1 MAQFDIH
8 RFADDLLVADLQSNV
23 LSALATRLVA
33 PVYPLT
39 PARRAIRKLN
49 PVMAIDGQ
57 PHFIAIQEL
66 SAVRSSAL
74 GVKVETAEPWR
85 DEILAA
91 LDLLI
96 VGF

>member
-8 RFADDLLVADLQSNV
+8 RFADGLLVADLQNNM

-39 PARRAIRKLN
+39 SARQAIQKLN
-49 PVMAIDGQ
+49 PVIAVDGQ
-57 PHFIAIQEL
+57 PHLIAIQEL
-66 SAVRSSAL
+66 SAVRLSAL
-74 GVKVETAEPWR
+74 GMKVATAEPWR